1 MITDRDITK
10 LKTVF
15 ATRKSLRA
23 MENRIINKFN
33 LVINHFDNKFI
44 DHDKRISTLKTHR
57 ASL

>member
-1 MITDRDITK
+1 MITDRDIAK

-15 ATRKSLRA
+15 ATRKSLKA

-33 LVINHFDNKFI
+33 FVIDHFDNKFI
-44 DHDKRISTLKTHR
+44 DHEKRISTLESHR